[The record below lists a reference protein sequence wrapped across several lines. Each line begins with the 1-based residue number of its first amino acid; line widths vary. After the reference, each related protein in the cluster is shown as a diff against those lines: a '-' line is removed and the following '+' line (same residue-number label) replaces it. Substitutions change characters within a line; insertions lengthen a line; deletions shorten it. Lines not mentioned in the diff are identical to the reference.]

1 MNKFLSFFI
10 FLILFLFGCERASD
24 FNGINNQQ
32 INFSKNSPNLT
43 DIDTISRS
51 LINLDN
57 KNALKKDLQNLYDS
71 SWVKQLRVKTTHPE
85 TVKIDVKEYQPIAVL
100 NEEFYL
106 TQDGNLINPGKVNIK
121 LEIVSL
127 KGPSQEK
134 ENLLKVSHQVQYQL
148 NRLSKRISIIQ
159 LSSDDTLRITTND
172 ELVIVMN
179 FRNFRDQ
186 LDRLEKFISFELIS
200 GKIDFIKQMDLRYKK
215 GISVYFLS

>member
-1 MNKFLSFFI
+1 MNKVLSFFI
-10 FLILFLFGCERASD
+10 FPIIFLFGCERASD
-24 FNGINNQQ
+24 FNGIYNQQ

-71 SWVKQLRVKTTHPE
+71 SWVKQVRVKTTHPE

-134 ENLLKVSHQVQYQL
+134 ENLLKVSHQVQSQL

-186 LDRLEKFISFELIS
+186 LDRLEEFISFELIS
-200 GKIDFIKQMDLRYKK
+200 GKIDLIKQMDLRYKK

>member
-71 SWVKQLRVKTTHPE
+71 SWVKQVRVKTTHPE

-134 ENLLKVSHQVQYQL
+134 ENLLKVSHQVQSQL

-186 LDRLEKFISFELIS
+186 LDRLEEFISFELIS

>member
-1 MNKFLSFFI
+1 MNKFLSFII
-10 FLILFLFGCERASD
+10 FTILFLFGCERASD
-24 FNGINNQQ
+24 FNGIYNQQ

-71 SWVKQLRVKTTHPE
+71 SWVKQVRVKTTHPE

-134 ENLLKVSHQVQYQL
+134 ENLLKVSHQVQSQL

-186 LDRLEKFISFELIS
+186 LDRLEEFISFELIS
-200 GKIDFIKQMDLRYKK
+200 GKIDLIKQMDLRYKK

>member
-24 FNGINNQQ
+24 FNGIYNQQ

-71 SWVKQLRVKTTHPE
+71 SWVKQVRVKTAHPE

-134 ENLLKVSHQVQYQL
+134 ENLLKASHQVQSQL

-186 LDRLEKFISFELIS
+186 LDRLEEFISFELIS
-200 GKIDFIKQMDLRYKK
+200 GKIDFIKQMDLRYRK

>member
-24 FNGINNQQ
+24 FNGIYNQQ

-134 ENLLKVSHQVQYQL
+134 ENLLKVSHQVQSQL

>member
-24 FNGINNQQ
+24 FNGIYNQQ

-71 SWVKQLRVKTTHPE
+71 SWVKQVRVKTTHPE

-134 ENLLKVSHQVQYQL
+134 ENLLKVSHQVQSQL

-159 LSSDDTLRITTND
+159 LSSDGTLRITTND

-186 LDRLEKFISFELIS
+186 LDRLEEFISFELIS

>member
-1 MNKFLSFFI
+1 MNKVLSFFI

-24 FNGINNQQ
+24 FNGIYNQQ

-71 SWVKQLRVKTTHPE
+71 SWVKQVRVKTTHPE

-200 GKIDFIKQMDLRYKK
+200 GKIDLIKQMDLRYKK

>member
-71 SWVKQLRVKTTHPE
+71 SWVKQVRVKTTHPE

-106 TQDGNLINPGKVNIK
+106 TQDGNLINPRKVNIK

-134 ENLLKVSHQVQYQL
+134 ENLLKVSHQVQSQL

-186 LDRLEKFISFELIS
+186 LDRLEEFISFELIS

>member
-10 FLILFLFGCERASD
+10 FPILFLFGCERASD
-24 FNGINNQQ
+24 FSGIYNQQ

-71 SWVKQLRVKTTHPE
+71 SWVKQVRVKTAHPE
-85 TVKIDVKEYQPIAVL
+85 TVKIDVKEYQPKAVL

-134 ENLLKVSHQVQYQL
+134 ENLLKVSHQVQSQL

-186 LDRLEKFISFELIS
+186 LDRLEEFISFELIS
-200 GKIDFIKQMDLRYKK
+200 GKIDLIKQMDLRYKK

>member
-10 FLILFLFGCERASD
+10 FPILFLFGRERASD
-24 FNGINNQQ
+24 FNGIYNQQ
-32 INFSKNSPNLT
+32 INFSKDSPNLT

-71 SWVKQLRVKTTHPE
+71 SWVKQVRVKTTHPE

-134 ENLLKVSHQVQYQL
+134 ENLLKVSHQVQSQL

-186 LDRLEKFISFELIS
+186 LDRLEEFISFELIS